1 MAGTLDSYSDTPKY
15 LLRCPLGQPLNP
27 PMPTALD
34 FKSTLEASGATT
46 WGQILEKM
54 VMGNLA
60 RGGGRVNEVHYGL
73 GENGKFLVIFIFVHV
88 IIKLRIVNILKSV
101 FSDNALNQ

>member
-1 MAGTLDSYSDTPKY
+1 
-15 LLRCPLGQPLNP
+15 
-27 PMPTALD
+27 MPTALD
-34 FKSTLEASGATT
+34 FKSTLEASGATS

-60 RGGGRVNEVHYGL
+60 GGGGRGGGVNEVHYGL

>member
-1 MAGTLDSYSDTPKY
+1 
-15 LLRCPLGQPLNP
+15 
-27 PMPTALD
+27 MPTALD
-34 FKSTLEASGATT
+34 FKSTLEASGATS

-60 RGGGRVNEVHYGL
+60 GGWGGGNEVHYGL

>member
-1 MAGTLDSYSDTPKY
+1 MQPAGGKY
-15 LLRCPLGQPLNP
+15 WKKWLWEIWRGV
-27 PMPTALD
+27 
-34 FKSTLEASGATT
+34 E
-46 WGQILEKM
+46 
-54 VMGNLA
+54 
-60 RGGGRVNEVHYGL
+60 GGGGVNEVHYGL

>member
-1 MAGTLDSYSDTPKY
+1 MAGTLDSYLDTPKY

-27 PMPTALD
+27 PMPTVLD
-34 FKSTLEASGATT
+34 FQSTLEASGATS

-60 RGGGRVNEVHYGL
+60 GGGGVNEVHYGL

>member
-1 MAGTLDSYSDTPKY
+1 
-15 LLRCPLGQPLNP
+15 
-27 PMPTALD
+27 MPTALD
-34 FKSTLEASGATT
+34 FKSTLEASGATS

-60 RGGGRVNEVHYGL
+60 GGGGVNEGPYGL

-101 FSDNALNQ
+101 FSDNTLNQ

>member
-1 MAGTLDSYSDTPKY
+1 
-15 LLRCPLGQPLNP
+15 
-27 PMPTALD
+27 MPTALD

-60 RGGGRVNEVHYGL
+60 RGGG
-73 GENGKFLVIFIFVHV
+73 GEGKQG
-88 IIKLRIVNILKSV
+88 
-101 FSDNALNQ
+101 ALWSR

>member
-1 MAGTLDSYSDTPKY
+1 MAGTLDSYLDTPKY

-34 FKSTLEASGATT
+34 CKSTLEASGATT

-54 VMGNLA
+54 VMGNLV
-60 RGGGRVNEVHYGL
+60 GGGVNEVHYGL

>member
-1 MAGTLDSYSDTPKY
+1 M
-15 LLRCPLGQPLNP
+15 
-27 PMPTALD
+27 
-34 FKSTLEASGATT
+34 
-46 WGQILEKM
+46 
-54 VMGNLA
+54 
-60 RGGGRVNEVHYGL
+60 GGGGNEVHYGL

>member
-1 MAGTLDSYSDTPKY
+1 
-15 LLRCPLGQPLNP
+15 
-27 PMPTALD
+27 MPTALD

-60 RGGGRVNEVHYGL
+60 RGGGRENEVHYGL

>member
-1 MAGTLDSYSDTPKY
+1 
-15 LLRCPLGQPLNP
+15 
-27 PMPTALD
+27 MPTALD

-54 VMGNLA
+54 VMGNLV
-60 RGGGRVNEVHYGL
+60 GGGGGVNEVHYGL

>member
-1 MAGTLDSYSDTPKY
+1 
-15 LLRCPLGQPLNP
+15 
-27 PMPTALD
+27 
-34 FKSTLEASGATT
+34 
-46 WGQILEKM
+46 
-54 VMGNLA
+54 MG
-60 RGGGRVNEVHYGL
+60 GVNEVHYGL

>member
-1 MAGTLDSYSDTPKY
+1 MAGTLDSYLDTPKY

-34 FKSTLEASGATT
+34 FKSTLEASGATS

-60 RGGGRVNEVHYGL
+60 GGGVNEVHCGL

>member
-1 MAGTLDSYSDTPKY
+1 
-15 LLRCPLGQPLNP
+15 
-27 PMPTALD
+27 MPTALD

-54 VMGNLA
+54 VMGNLV
-60 RGGGRVNEVHYGL
+60 GGVNEVHYGL